1 MADSGL
7 EVHLSISDM
16 KATAVVLK
24 CDILWNKRHQ
34 EINYIDNRLMKQIYL
49 SWEKNSLEG
58 EFVEHDD
65 EEVQDKDEE
74 EEPERNTASGIG

>member
-1 MADSGL
+1 
-7 EVHLSISDM
+7 
-16 KATAVVLK
+16 
-24 CDILWNKRHQ
+24 
-34 EINYIDNRLMKQIYL
+34 MKQIYL